1 MHVLSGPTLC
11 GIAFVHK
18 ISLALDGLMKL
29 RAYGRTDR
37 GQRREKNED
46 SMVCALDSGV
56 FAVADGLGGLPR
68 GEVASQLAIDSVS
81 KELQDAKPEEP
92 GRNSVLQASL
102 VANRAVY
109 HMGTTINQETG
120 IGTTLTLVRI
130 ISNRLY
136 AAHVG
141 DTSLYVQ
148 RRGQLSK
155 LSKDHTMAQ
164 DVRDRLGPDEE
175 AYIPEYFDHTLT
187 RCLGQQ
193 PTVEVDLLEYAVIGE
208 DRIFLCSDGV
218 QKVFE
223 DSELSKL
230 IHAAPNPQHLI
241 DQIVEQGNERGAPDN
256 ITAITIFVESA
267 PDED

>member
-1 MHVLSGPTLC
+1 M
-11 GIAFVHK
+11 IF
-18 ISLALDGLMKL
+18 

-37 GQRREKNED
+37 GKVRETNED
-46 SMVCALDSGV
+46 SMLCAQNIGV

-68 GEVASQLAIDSVS
+68 GEIASRTAVQSIADQIEDKVS
-81 KELQDAKPEEP
+81 PNMGKD
-92 GRNSVLQASL
+92 SVLQATFL
-102 VANRAVY
+102 ANRAVY
-109 HMGTTINQETG
+109 DRGSSINEETG
-120 IGTTLTLVRI
+120 IGTTLTLIRI

-141 DTSLYVQ
+141 DTSLYLQ

-164 DVRDRLGPDEE
+164 DVKDRLGPDEE
-175 AYIPEYFDHTLT
+175 AYIPDYFAHTLT

-193 PTVEVDLLEYAVIGE
+193 TTIDVDVFDHSIIGD

-223 DSELSKL
+223 DSELSRL
-230 IHAAPNPQHLI
+230 IHSATDPQSLV
-241 DQIVEQGNERGAPDN
+241 DQIVEQGNERGGPDN
-256 ITAITIFVESA
+256 ITAIAIFVGAETEPQPKDS
-267 PDED
+267 